1 MEKGTE
7 RAGVMRYLNIGLL
20 AHVDAGKTTLTEQLL
35 YEGGALRHAGSVDS
49 GTTLTDFMEVERNRG
64 ISVKASSAGFTAGD
78 LQVNFIDTPGHVDFA
93 AEVERSL
100 MVLDAAVL
108 VISAAEGVQSHT
120 ELLLEAL
127 KAVHIPTVIFINKI
141 DRIGSRTEDI
151 IRELG
156 GKYGLPVLPFC
167 AVTNESEKNCGVIP
181 YQMSEE
187 NFYDASMDVLTEGQ
201 DALMERYLEGD
212 SLSEEEWDAQIKTAF
227 LERRLVPVF
236 CGSAMYDVGVREL
249 LWFLLKYGG
258 QPKNRIDGEL
268 SGVVYRIT
276 HDKSMGRIAHVRLF
290 GGTLHNREDIVLRR
304 EKKDNTRLSD
314 REMMNEDKKGPES
327 EKISQIRRYTGSRYL
342 DLGLAEAGD
351 VVALCG
357 LSNAKVSDIIGTV
370 SEELHYDMT
379 VPFLKVKV
387 IPDKPEQMP
396 DLLAAFTEL
405 EAEDPK
411 LSLEYVQEEKELDI
425 CTTGSIQLEI
435 LGALVKE
442 RYGMHVTFSPPTVI
456 YKETPVRKGNGFD
469 AYTMPKPCWAVVS
482 LDMEPG
488 PRGSGLKYSSIVP
501 NKDIFYRYQNHIE
514 TSVPRA
520 LKQGLYNWE
529 VTDLRVTLVGGEHHV
544 QHTHPLDFFL
554 ATPIAVMKGLV
565 NCGTTLLEPMQKM
578 KIIAGEEYLGKILGD
593 MISMRAIYDSPVIIR
608 DKFCLEARVPAAASY
623 DYGIRLASLTSGRGI
638 LSLRFDGYEPCAL
651 ELGAVGVRRG
661 INPLDRDK
669 WILANRNAIKM

>member
-1 MEKGTE
+1 
-7 RAGVMRYLNIGLL
+7 MRYLNIGLV

-49 GTTLTDFMEVERNRG
+49 GTALTDFMEVERNRG
-64 ISVKASSAGFTAGD
+64 ISVKASSAGFTVGD
-78 LQVNFIDTPGHVDFA
+78 LQVNFIDTPGHADFA

-108 VISAAEGVQSHT
+108 VLSAAEGVQSHT

-127 KAVHIPTVIFINKI
+127 RAVHIPTVIFINKI
-141 DRIGSRTEDI
+141 DRIGSHAEDI
-151 IRELG
+151 TRELR
-156 GKYGLPVLPFC
+156 GKYGQPVLSFC
-167 AVTNESEKNCGVIP
+167 EVVNEAEKNCGIIP
-181 YQMSEE
+181 YEMSGED
-187 NFYDASMDVLTEGQ
+187 FYDASMDVLTEGQ

-212 SLSEEEWDAQIKTAF
+212 ILSEGEWDEEVKTAF

-236 CGSAMYDVGVREL
+236 CGSAMYGVGIREL
-249 LWFLLKYGG
+249 LAFLLKYGG
-258 QPKNRIDGEL
+258 QPKNRTDGEL

-276 HDKSMGRIAHVRLF
+276 HDKAMGRIAHVRLF
-290 GGTLHNREDIVLRR
+290 GGTIHNRDDIMFRK
-304 EKKDNTRLSD
+304 E
-314 REMMNEDKKGPES
+314 EPQ
-327 EKISQIRRYTGSRYL
+327 KISQIRRYTGSKYM
-342 DLGLAEAGD
+342 DLGTAEAGD

-379 VPFLKVKV
+379 VPFLKVRV
-387 IPDKPEQMP
+387 IPEKTEQMP

-411 LSLEYVQEEKELDI
+411 LSLEYVQEERELDI

-435 LGALVKE
+435 LTALVKE
-442 RYGMHVTFSPPTVI
+442 RYGMNVTFSPPTVI
-456 YKETPVRKGNGFD
+456 YKETPLRKGNGFD
-469 AYTMPKPCWAVVS
+469 AYTLPKPCWAVVS
-482 LDMEPG
+482 LDIEPG

-514 TSVPRA
+514 VSVPRA

-529 VTDLRVTLVGGEHHV
+529 VTDLRVTLAGGQHHV

-565 NCGTTLLEPMQKM
+565 NCGTSLLEPMQKM
-578 KIIAGEEYLGKILGD
+578 KIIADKEYLGKILGD
-593 MISMRAIYDSPVIIR
+593 MISMRAIYDSPVITR
-608 DKFCLEARVPAAASY
+608 DKFCLEARVPAATSY

-638 LSLRFDGYEPCAL
+638 LSLRFDGYEPCPL